1 MLGADMIR
9 HSKTSVAIVALAFV
23 VTLSVGLP
31 VLAQPHSAAA
41 VAAKK
46 TSQPV
51 PAPGEL
57 NAIIRT
63 TLRKLNRN
71 NKTNHYEE
79 LHEHLTPEMQLSVTP
94 QKLSEAF
101 SGFRRN
107 GLDLS
112 GVAQIEPQFL
122 RQPTL
127 NEEGM
132 LLLNGVFPMQ
142 PRIVHFNLGYR
153 KVDGIW
159 MLQAF
164 QIDTPTHG
172 EWQAALERQRRTAAL
187 TEANNGNG
195 AGSQAREQATPPLD
209 MSTDPPTALRW

>member
-1 MLGADMIR
+1 MRSMLSADMIR
-9 HSKTSVAIVALAFV
+9 YLKTPAALAALIFV
-23 VTLSVGLP
+23 MASSLP
-31 VLAQPHSAAA
+31 VSAFAQSSPS
-41 VAAKK
+41 VQAAKRAARAI
-46 TSQPV
+46 
-51 PAPGEL
+51 PASGEIK
-57 NAIIRT
+57 AIIRT

-71 NKTNHYEE
+71 NKTNYYEE

-94 QKLSEAF
+94 QKLGEAF

-122 RQPTL
+122 REPTI
-127 NEEGM
+127 NETGT

-142 PRIVHFNLGYR
+142 PRVVHFNLGYR
-153 KVDGIW
+153 KVDGVW

-164 QIDTPTHG
+164 QIDTPTSA
-172 EWQAALERQRRTAAL
+172 EWQAALERDRRAA
-187 TEANNGNG
+187 AAKNAAAG
-195 AGSQAREQATPPLD
+195 AAAAKDAGAPALD

>member
-1 MLGADMIR
+1 MRSMQPTDMIR
-9 HSKTSVAIVALAFV
+9 HSKIPAAIAALTLVVMYMVGSPASARTPSAAKTSVKKVAD
-23 VTLSVGLP
+23 
-31 VLAQPHSAAA
+31 
-41 VAAKK
+41 
-46 TSQPV
+46 PV
-51 PAPGEL
+51 PPAGEL

-79 LHEHLTPEMQLSVTP
+79 LHEHLTPDMQLSVTP

-112 GVAQIEPQFL
+112 GVAQIEPEFL
-122 RQPTL
+122 RQPTIS
-127 NEEGM
+127 EEGT

-142 PRIVHFNLGYR
+142 PRVVHFNLGYR

-164 QIDTPTHG
+164 QIDTPTQG
-172 EWQAALERQRRTAAL
+172 EWLAAQERQRRA
-187 TEANNGNG
+187 EASRNGLANG
-195 AGSQAREQATPPLD
+195 AAGKESGPLLD
-209 MSTDPPTALRW
+209 MSTDPPTAMRW